1 METAAFS
8 ECSCEK
14 LKSAIQIAH
23 CHREIEQFINPVL
36 FIKNAGYMECNN
48 MRELNVNELE
58 EINGGFVSGLG
69 WYLAGKLIDAA
80 LDADWGEA
88 SYEDMMIAP

>member
-1 METAAFS
+1 
-8 ECSCEK
+8 
-14 LKSAIQIAH
+14 
-23 CHREIEQFINPVL
+23 
-36 FIKNAGYMECNN
+36 